1 MLTILKLYT
10 DNPINNE
17 RYLAMTFD
25 LKEAAVLHGF
35 AGYFDTILYDD
46 ITLSKQYHSVCI
58 SSQHNYIMF
67 DNVCFG

>member
-1 MLTILKLYT
+1 MLTISKLHT

-17 RYLAMTFD
+17 RYLTMNFD

-46 ITLSKQYHSVCI
+46 ITLSKCS
-58 SSQHNYIMF
+58 
-67 DNVCFG
+67 